1 MNTVRSSIVYSSLN
15 SWSTVAFQLA
25 STVVLAR
32 ILTPEETGIFAV
44 AAVFAAL
51 ASTFRDFGVGEYLI
65 QEKSL
70 TPDVIRAALTV
81 NIATSWAMGA
91 LLFVLA
97 PLAGSFYAA
106 TGVTDVMRVQAVN
119 FLLIPFGAVTMAWF
133 RREMNFKPILVVGL
147 IANGAAFV
155 VAIVMALRG
164 FGFMSLAWSSLV
176 GTVVTVAGSVWVR
189 PAGFPKW
196 PGLRGVGHV
205 VHFGKFAS
213 GIYIFG
219 QLGKGAP
226 EMILGRALNMPAVG
240 MFSRAAGL
248 IEIFNRLVLRA
259 VLPVCLPY
267 FSNSVRAEGTPV
279 RGMLVTMSYLT
290 VIGWTFL
297 GFMSVV
303 AYSAIR
309 LLYGTQWMAAIGL
322 AQILCAAAAF
332 ELLYCTAKEAM
343 LSLGKARE
351 SNLLQMATEGLRIL
365 GLLAVIPFGLTGA
378 CWGLLA
384 AGALGAITAHVTL
397 RAHIGLRAKD
407 VLKAVWPSLCVA
419 VLAVLPLFAWT
430 RWMPISE
437 DNYLRVGIV
446 GAILTASA
454 WLLCLRAFQHP
465 LWSEV
470 RRAASGAVQ
479 KLIRSASS
487 NP

>member
-1 MNTVRSSIVYSSLN
+1 MSTVRSSIVYSSLN
-15 SWSTVAFQLA
+15 SWSTVVFQLA

-32 ILTPEETGIFAV
+32 ILTPEQTGIFAV

-65 QEKSL
+65 QEKNL

-97 PLAGSFYAA
+97 PIAGSFYAA
-106 TGVTDVMRVQAVN
+106 AGVTDVMRVQAVN

-147 IANGAAFV
+147 VANGCAFV
-155 VAIVMALRG
+155 VAIIMALRG

-176 GTVVTVAGSVWVR
+176 GTVLTVAGSVWVR

-196 PGLRGVGHV
+196 PGLRGVSHV

-226 EMILGRALNMPAVG
+226 EMILGRALNMSAVG
-240 MFSRAAGL
+240 MFSRASGL

-259 VLPVCLPY
+259 VHPVCLPY
-267 FSNSVRAEGTPV
+267 FSNSVRQEGTPV

-297 GFMSVV
+297 GFMAV
-303 AYSAIR
+303 AAFSAVR
-309 LLYGTQWMAAIGL
+309 LLYGRQWMEAISL

-332 ELLYCTAKEAM
+332 ELLYCMSKEAM
-343 LSLGKARE
+343 LSLGKAKE

-365 GLLAVIPFGLTGA
+365 GLLAVIPFGLEGA

-384 AGALGAITAHVTL
+384 AAALGAVVAHLTL
-397 RAHIGLRAKD
+397 RAHIGLQARD
-407 VLKAVWPSLCVA
+407 VGKAVWPSLCVA
-419 VLAVLPLFAWT
+419 GLAGLPMFAWT
-430 RWMPISE
+430 RWMPITE
-437 DNYLRVGIV
+437 GNYLRVAV
-446 GAILTASA
+446 AGAIVTTVL
-454 WLLCLRAFQHP
+454 WFVCLRALRHP
-465 LWSEV
+465 LWLEV
-470 RRAASGAVQ
+470 Q
-479 KLIRSASS
+479 SASAGAMRKFVS
-487 NP
+487 FRSSDR